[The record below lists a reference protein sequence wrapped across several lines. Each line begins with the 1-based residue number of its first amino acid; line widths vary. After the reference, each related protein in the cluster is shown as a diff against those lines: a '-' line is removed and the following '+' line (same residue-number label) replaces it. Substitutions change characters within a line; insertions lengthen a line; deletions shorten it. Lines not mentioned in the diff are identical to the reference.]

1 MDRKSTP
8 IDQHPVLAAL
18 LASPTTVLVTVDLS
32 GAISA
37 WSAGAERVY
46 GWTASEIVG
55 RPLATLFPPDRLGEM
70 ALRDRLLAEDHIPPF
85 ETVRLDRHG
94 RGVDVEIHLMLLR
107 DPDGEVVGTLAL
119 HRDLRPAREL
129 QQAVNERDEEL
140 RARFADS
147 PVAQGRVDLD
157 GRILEVNRALE
168 DLLRRPAEQLVGID
182 AVTLFAE
189 ESREEVL
196 EALGRL
202 TSHEVRALAQEH
214 DVLRPDGERVRT
226 VISVALMH
234 DGCGQPQLAASVQDV
249 SALRAAEGRMR
260 VEAARYEALLETM
273 PVAVFTY
280 DPEGR
285 CTSSRGRALAG
296 LGLAENE
303 LVGVDLV
310 EMYAAAPEV
319 TGALRASL
327 EGEEAQVRASEAG
340 REWRADYRPL
350 RDEQGT
356 VVGGIGIAVDITEL
370 ATAERELRASEARL
384 TSLLQHASD
393 LALVVDREGRISYAS
408 PGVSSQ
414 LGYDS
419 TELLGRSAWDFDHP
433 DDRGI
438 VEAGLRDIA
447 GRPGGTARFECRVLH
462 ADGTWR
468 WADHVLTNLVHDPA
482 VRGMV
487 VNIRESTERRRAE
500 EELRRLAVRD
510 SLTGLA
516 NRTLLLDRIGQALS
530 AGRRSGDVT
539 GLVVLDVVGM
549 SELNEAIGQE
559 GGDQVLRV
567 LATRLEGALRDSDSA
582 ARVGGDEFAVLV
594 DDVGSAEDLRAL
606 ASSLVEI
613 AEEPVDIDGS
623 PVSVRL
629 QAGSSVSPADDAG
642 ALLAA
647 AEQAIPHDSWSRRVI
662 VRSATSEGELA
673 QVREA
678 AVERL
683 RTAIGEGE
691 LELHYQPVV
700 RVETQEPIGVE
711 ALVRWR
717 HPERGLL
724 GPLDFIP
731 LAEQS
736 GLVVELGEWVLRTA
750 FERIAAWSATGR
762 ALSVGVNL
770 SPRQLVGGAFPEL
783 VRTLLAQTGVRPEL
797 LILEVTESAL
807 MDDPG
812 APGVLRQIREMGVR
826 LALDDFGT
834 GYSSLTY
841 LKKFPVDA
849 IKIDRS
855 FVSGLGRDADD
866 EAIVTSVVSLARA
879 VGKTVVAE
887 GVETVE
893 QLDALRALGV
903 DQAQGFLW
911 SRGLPADEVEQW
923 LDVRGAAPLPVRG
936 RAHARLVTRPAP
948 SGGADEERILA
959 LHAEGASLHTIAAA
973 LNAEGRR
980 TPAGPRWTTKTVA
993 RVVANRL
1000 VPRLDAGD

>member
-1 MDRKSTP
+1 ML
-8 IDQHPVLAAL
+8 VAA
-18 LASPTTVLVTVDLS
+18 DLT
-32 GAISA
+32 GTITA

-46 GWTASEIVG
+46 GWTAQEIVG
-55 RPLATLFPPDRLGEM
+55 RPLTTIFPPDRLGEM
-70 ALRDRLLAEDHIPPF
+70 ALRDTLMAEGEIPPF
-85 ETVRLDRHG
+85 ETVRLNREG
-94 RGVDVEIHLMLLR
+94 QGVEVEMHLMLVR
-107 DPDGEVVGTLAL
+107 GAGGEPIGTLAL
-119 HRDLRPAREL
+119 HRDLRPARQL
-129 QQAVNERDEEL
+129 QQAVSERDEEL
-140 RARFADS
+140 RARFAES
-147 PVAQGRVDLD
+147 PIAQARVDLE
-157 GRILEVNRALE
+157 GRILETNRALQ
-168 DLLRRPAEQLVGID
+168 DLLSRGADDLVGRN
-182 AVTLFAE
+182 AVGLFAE
-189 ESREEVL
+189 QSRTAVV
-196 EALGRL
+196 EALDRL
-202 TSHEVRALAQEH
+202 TSHEVSSLAQEH
-214 DVLRPDGERVRT
+214 DLLRPDGERIRAIT
-226 VISVALMH
+226 SVALMH
-234 DGCGQPQLAASVQDV
+234 DGGGRPQLAASVVDV
-249 SALRAAEGRMR
+249 TALRAAEERIR
-260 VEAARYEALLETM
+260 LEAARYEALLETM

-280 DPEGR
+280 DLEGV
-285 CTSSRGRALAG
+285 CTSSRGQALSA
-296 LGLAENE
+296 LGRAENE
-303 LVGVDLV
+303 LVGTNLL
-310 EMYAAAPEV
+310 EMYAEPPEV
-319 TGALRASL
+319 LAALRAPLVGRPS
-327 EGEEAQVRASEAG
+327 QVQGSDAG
-340 REWRADYRPL
+340 RAWRGDYRPL
-350 RDEQGT
+350 RNEDGE
-356 VVGGIGIAVDITEL
+356 VVGAIGIAVDITEL
-370 ATAERELRASEARL
+370 VAAERELRASEARL
-384 TSLLQHASD
+384 SSLLQHASD
-393 LALVVDREGRISYAS
+393 LALVVDRDSLITYAS
-408 PGVSSQ
+408 PSVSGQ

-419 TELLGRSAWDFDHP
+419 SELIGRSAWDFDHP
-433 DDRGI
+433 DDRPV
-438 VEAGLRDIA
+438 VEAGLREIA
-447 GRPGGTARFECRVLH
+447 GRPGATARFECRVLH

-468 WADHVLTNLVHDPA
+468 WADHVLTNLLHDPA
-482 VRGMV
+482 VGGMV
-487 VNIRESTERRRAE
+487 VNVRESTERRRAE

-516 NRTLLLDRIGQALS
+516 NRTLLLDRIGQALT
-530 AGRRSGDVT
+530 AGRRSGHVT

-549 SELNEAIGQE
+549 SELNEALGQE

-567 LATRLEGALRDSDSA
+567 LATRLDGVLRDSDSA

-594 DDVGSAEDLRAL
+594 DDVGSAEDLRAF

-613 AEEPVDIDGS
+613 AEEPVDIGGS
-623 PVSVRL
+623 PVVVRL

-647 AEQAIPHDSWSRRVI
+647 AEQAIPHDSWSRRVV

-673 QVREA
+673 QAREA

-683 RTAIGEGE
+683 RTAIGQGE

-700 RVETQEPIGVE
+700 RLETQEPIGVE
-711 ALVRWR
+711 ALVRWC

-750 FERIAAWSATGR
+750 FERIAAWSAAGR
-762 ALSVGVNL
+762 TLSVGVNL
-770 SPRQLVGGAFPEL
+770 SPRQLVGEAFPEL

-812 APGVLRQIREMGVR
+812 APGVLRLLRDMGVR

-879 VGKTVVAE
+879 VGKTVIAE

-911 SRGLPADEVEQW
+911 ARGLPADEVELW
-923 LDVRGAAPLPVRG
+923 LDARGAAPLPARGHVR
-936 RAHARLVTRPAP
+936 ARLVTRPAP
-948 SGGADEERILA
+948 AGGADEERILA

-993 RVVANRL
+993 RVVADQL
-1000 VPRLDAGD
+1000 APRLEAADETRP